1 MLAPRD
7 NPFPFEA
14 VRDLLGVVRAL
25 WVWARSAGRQRDQ
38 DRLSRVGNMLRE
50 ASVLAVEH
58 QPGTLGHAAAWEKA
72 ESAVEELGLVVDVLI
87 PARPVVEAAGKRVLR
102 RKSR

>member
-1 MLAPRD
+1 VLAPRD

-14 VRDLLGVVRAL
+14 VRDLLGVVRSL
-25 WVWARSAGRQRDQ
+25 WVWARSAGRQRDLE
-38 DRLSRVGNMLRE
+38 RLNKVGSMLRE
-50 ASVLAVEH
+50 ATILAVEH

-72 ESAVEELGLVVDVLI
+72 EAAVEELGLVVDVLV